1 MASGF
6 LVRALWGGRN
16 WAVGAF
22 ENPQRLQQPV
32 PVAIVRVI
40 DAGAVHGD
48 SVGKK
53 DDQCQEPDEDGD
65 AQGC

>member
-1 MASGF
+1 LRGD
-6 LVRALWGGRN
+6 GRI

-32 PVAIVRVI
+32 PVAIVGII
-40 DAGAVHGD
+40 DAGAVHRD

-53 DDQCQEPDEDGD
+53 DDQRQEPDEDGD
-65 AQGC
+65 AQGR

>member
-1 MASGF
+1 M
-6 LVRALWGGRN
+6 
-16 WAVGAF
+16 
-22 ENPQRLQQPV
+22 
-32 PVAIVRVI
+32 AIVRII

-65 AQGC
+65 TQGC